1 MSTGRSKLWP
11 TPMLPA
17 SENPGAAEQ
26 GWYSPQKTGA
36 LHRAFDAL
44 CAGLGLLLLS
54 PLLCL
59 IAAAIKLDDGGSA
72 FYRQERVGK
81 DFCRFRICKFRSMV
95 PGSHHGSLLTASG
108 DPRLTRLGRWL
119 RRYKLD
125 ELPQLFNVLRGEMQL
140 VGARPEVERYVEMFL
155 PQYALILQDRPGI
168 TDPASLAYRREDQI
182 LSAAPVEQQYVQTI
196 LPAKLQLS
204 LAYQAR
210 RTFLSDLGI
219 LLRTVAALID
229 FKRIHP
235 RSDLT
240 SVE

>member
-1 MSTGRSKLWP
+1 VSERPNVTERGCCASPRTG
-11 TPMLPA
+11 TF
-17 SENPGAAEQ
+17 
-26 GWYSPQKTGA
+26 
-36 LHRAFDAL
+36 HRAFDAA
-44 CAGLGLLLLS
+44 CAALGLLLLS

-59 IAAAIKLDDGGSA
+59 IAAAIKFDDGGPV
-72 FYRQERVGK
+72 FYRQDRVGK
-81 DFCRFRICKFRSMV
+81 DFCSFRICKFRSMV
-95 PGSHHGSLLTASG
+95 AGSDRSGLLTAPEDS
-108 DPRLTRLGRWL
+108 RLTRLGRWL

-125 ELPQLFNVLRGEMQL
+125 ELPQLFNVLTGEMQL
-140 VGARPEVERYVEMFL
+140 VGARPELEHYVEMFR

-168 TDPASLAYRREDQI
+168 TDPASLAYRREDQ
-182 LSAAPVEQQYVQTI
+182 LLFGVSMEQQYVQTI

-219 LLRTVAALID
+219 LLRTIAALID
-229 FKRIHP
+229 VDRIHS

>member
-1 MSTGRSKLWP
+1 
-11 TPMLPA
+11 MLPV
-17 SENPGAAEQ
+17 SEKTGIAEPGRYA
-26 GWYSPQKTGA
+26 PQKTGA
-36 LHRAFDAL
+36 FHRAFDAL

-59 IAAAIKLDDGGSA
+59 ITAAIKLDDGGPV
-72 FYRQERVGK
+72 FYRQDRVGRS
-81 DFCRFRICKFRSMV
+81 FCHFRICKFRSMV
-95 PGSHHGSLLTASG
+95 PGSDRGSLLTAFE
-108 DPRLTRLGRWL
+108 DPRLTHLGRWL

-140 VGARPEVERYVEMFL
+140 VGARPEVQRYVEMFL

-182 LSAAPVEQQYVQTI
+182 LSAASVEQQYVQTI

-210 RTFLSDLGI
+210 RTFLSDVGI

-229 FKRIHP
+229 LNRIHS